1 MFLSLLSLGL
11 EERAA
16 GKEAVKGED
25 STDKRAL
32 GMVSVPVTK
41 NKVVCG
47 MIIYLFRKI

>member
-11 EERAA
+11 EEHAA